1 MKSMLNV
8 DFRRMFTMRLL
19 YIMLGICLVTPI
31 LILVMT
37 SGFGGDGEQMFSS
50 VWPIIGTTGS
60 STGGMDIM
68 AMCNIDL
75 VYFGVVILAC
85 LFVSEDFKSGYAKN
99 LFTVR
104 AKKTHYVIS
113 KILVCFAGGALMIA
127 AFFVGAMLDGVFAG
141 LPFEL
146 GAVNTG
152 NIVLCMLS
160 KIFVVGIFVAIPVAA
175 SAFAKQKTWAAILGA
190 CIVCTFLF
198 PMVPMMTP
206 LNATAINASLCLVGG
221 LLLCIGLGSVGS
233 MFLKKRDI
241 L

>member
-1 MKSMLNV
+1 MKSMLTV

-19 YIMLGICLVTPI
+19 YIMLGICLATPI

-37 SGFGGDGEQMFSS
+37 SGFGGDEGQMFGS
-50 VWPIIGTTGS
+50 VWSIIETTGGGA
-60 STGGMDIM
+60 GGMDIM

-85 LFVSEDFKSGYAKN
+85 LFASEDFKSGYAKN

-104 AKKTHYVIS
+104 AKKTNYVIS
-113 KILVCFAGGALMIA
+113 KILVCFTGGALMIA
-127 AFFVGAMLDGVFAG
+127 AFFVGAMLGGAFAG

-146 GAVNTG
+146 GAVSAS
-152 NIVLCMLS
+152 NIVMCMLS

-175 SAFAKQKTWAAILGA
+175 STFAKQKTWAAILGA
-190 CIVCTFLF
+190 CVVCTFIF
-198 PMVPMMTP
+198 PMVPMVTP
-206 LNATAINASLCLVGG
+206 LNATAINAVMCLIGG
-221 LLLCIGLGSVGS
+221 VLFCVGLGAMGSSV
-233 MFLKKRDI
+233 LARKDI